1 MENPIKFFIF
11 KFKAKRKLIFIKKL
25 QAEAPIRQDNR
36 IYRIIFDPIL
46 SIL

>member
-1 MENPIKFFIF
+1 M
-11 KFKAKRKLIFIKKL
+11 
-25 QAEAPIRQDNR
+25 NR